1 MKPFMYH
8 RQGLAQ
14 KYCQGLMGGVFR
26 DYRSGLFL
34 AAPRRTGKTT
44 FLREDLLPTLEQ
56 NGFLPVYA
64 DLWADMTR
72 NPSEV
77 ISEAIQEK
85 LRAFS
90 DFFEKIGAENFTF
103 HGLEFNL
110 KAPTLSPD
118 ITLGTAL
125 RTLTEV
131 AKKPIALVVDE
142 AQHALSTGKGTNAM
156 FALKSARD
164 TLNGAG
170 QPTKLAVV
178 FTGSN
183 RDKLASLTLD
193 HKQPFYGVTV
203 QRFPTLD
210 KYFAKDFAEYVNSE
224 LKDQQLDP
232 EIVFEAFS
240 MVGFRPEK
248 LREAVN
254 NALDECEISMDK
266 NLNNEVLIT
275 ARITKAQIENQLLVD
290 LAKVTDIQRAV
301 FKVLVL
307 HHSSFEPYSER
318 AMVEYKAEMG
328 KAPGISTVQ
337 KALEALRVK
346 SFVWKE
352 SFGTYVVENE
362 NYLAYYGVNNATELQ
377 PGASV

>member
-64 DLWADMTR
+64 DLWADRTR
-72 NPSEV
+72 DPSGV
-77 ISEAIQEK
+77 ISKAIQEK

-90 DFFEKIGAENFTF
+90 NFFEKIGAENFTF

-203 QRFPTLD
+203 QRFPIDMNPL
-210 KYFAKDFAEYVNSE
+210 
-224 LKDQQLDP
+224 P
-232 EIVFEAFS
+232 ETKKGRYSLPFS
-240 MVGFRPEK
+240 
-248 LREAVN
+248 
-254 NALDECEISMDK
+254 
-266 NLNNEVLIT
+266 
-275 ARITKAQIENQLLVD
+275 
-290 LAKVTDIQRAV
+290 
-301 FKVLVL
+301 
-307 HHSSFEPYSER
+307 SSFDCKNSPH
-318 AMVEYKAEMG
+318 
-328 KAPGISTVQ
+328 PGTAWVRCSKPVTVL
-337 KALEALRVK
+337 KWMK
-346 SFVWKE
+346 
-352 SFGTYVVENE
+352 T
-362 NYLAYYGVNNATELQ
+362 
-377 PGASV
+377 GASGFS